1 MTPEE
6 FRKHGYQVI
15 DWIADYL
22 QNVERYP
29 VLSQVAPG
37 AIRQQLPA
45 APPRA
50 GRIVRRHLARRGRHP
65 HAGHYPLAVTELLRV
80 LSGQSLGALDSR

>member
-6 FRKHGYQVI
+6 FRKYGYQVI

-22 QNVERYP
+22 QHVERYP

-37 AIRQQLPA
+37 TIRQQLPA
-45 APPRA
+45 APPEQGESFDA
-50 GRIVRRHLARRGRHP
+50 I
-65 HAGHYPLAVTELLRV
+65 LRDV
-80 LSGQSLGALDSR
+80 DAILMPGITH